1 MQPIPYPHKLPLSTL
16 EGERVL
22 GRTRQLVRG
31 LCKASIPLGGARCG
45 AKDCGSSG
53 GGAPRSRCCAA
64 TPLHRAYHVTA
75 LGLMTLQGRAGQ
87 QDPTRTGS
95 TARSAHPAHVSDSAP
110 RRGAGPSRPSSSS
123 SPGRVCLDPRAGL
136 PGLPRPLQGPRAPCT
151 RCRAVPRRA
160 QSLWAAASITVYCV
174 GDQNVPGSHERVCM
188 CMRARVCAGV
198 CGRDCFRERSSRRV
212 VATVSAISAHA
223 GQWRA
228 RLSGMVL
235 SFPDFFDSDSK
246 RPPLLGSV
254 VFLNRRHSSR
264 R

>member
-1 MQPIPYPHKLPLSTL
+1 MVCVHAAHPLRTQTSTL
-16 EGERVL
+16 HFGGERVL

-110 RRGAGPSRPSSSS
+110 SRGAGPSRPSSSS
-123 SPGRVCLDPRAGL
+123 SPWRVCLDPRAGL
-136 PGLPRPLQGPRAPCT
+136 PGLPRPPAGPTRSVHAMPGRAAP
-151 RCRAVPRRA
+151 RAVPLGCRFYYCLLCWGPKRA
-160 QSLWAAASITVYCV
+160 WIARACVYVYACV
-174 GDQNVPGSHERVCM
+174 CRCVPTRLLQGKVLQEGGGDGVSNISTCGAVAGKAV
-188 CMRARVCAGV
+188 GV
-198 CGRDCFRERSSRRV
+198 CY
-212 VATVSAISAHA
+212 
-223 GQWRA
+223 
-228 RLSGMVL
+228 
-235 SFPDFFDSDSK
+235 
-246 RPPLLGSV
+246 
-254 VFLNRRHSSR
+254 
-264 R
+264 